1 MRSLQFWALFAL
13 ALPAALRTRR
23 TAVRAEGA
31 AGPETGAVGDGPT
44 LRLVGLGDSI
54 IAGVGAST
62 HAVGLVGRT
71 AEALAELERVRVEWT
86 AVGRSGLT
94 STAIRE
100 RLLPTAPLHDAD
112 AIIVSA
118 GVNDLTRLSG
128 PVRFRTNLGMLLDA
142 LEVAAPSARI
152 ALAGLP
158 PLETFPALPPPLKR
172 AFGLRGRQLDRIMQ
186 QVVAGRPRAAHAPVD
201 IDPVAAADRASFSAD
216 GFHPSEASYIPF
228 GRGLAV
234 ALHALSSTGNT

>member
-13 ALPAALRTRR
+13 ALPAALRVRR

-31 AGPETGAVGDGPT
+31 AGPDHGTVGDGPP

-71 AEALAELERVRVEWT
+71 AEALAELEGVRVEWT
-86 AVGRSGLT
+86 AIGRSGAT
-94 STAIRE
+94 STRIRE
-100 RLLPTAPLHDAD
+100 RLLPAAPLADAD
-112 AIIVSA
+112 AVVVSA

-128 PVRFRTNLGMLLDA
+128 PARFRADLEALLDA
-142 LEVAAPSARI
+142 LEDAAPRARI

-158 PLETFPALPPPLKR
+158 PLETFPALPPGLKR
-172 AFGLRGRQLDRIMQ
+172 AFGVRGRQLDAVMGR
-186 QVVAGRPRAAHAPVD
+186 VAAGRPRVAHAAVE
-201 IDPVAAADRASFSAD
+201 IDAEAAADRASFSAD
-216 GFHPSEASYIPF
+216 GFHPSEASYVPF
-228 GRGLAV
+228 GRGMAE
-234 ALHALSSTGNT
+234 ALHGLSRPDDC